1 MMRPSS
7 ISLRRSARQILF
19 SSVSSV
25 STIRAAAPV
34 LTAATHRSLST
45 STSTSTGS
53 GSGCTCANGSRRP
66 QVKQTQKLQQQQQRQ
81 HRNAYHSYDHPSSSA
96 AFTPVEES
104 ILSAAYQHVPSHGFT
119 PSALAAGARDAGYLD
134 ISPTILPE
142 GAFALIRY
150 HLVKQRE
157 ELAARVSELFG
168 GEGHVGARPGLSER
182 EIRGR
187 VEAVTWA
194 RLSANAQVIG
204 RWQEALAIMAQPS
217 YVPLS
222 LKELALLSD
231 EILFL
236 AGDSSVDPS
245 WYTKRASL
253 STIYAAAELF
263 MTNDHSPEFMDTRA
277 FLNRRL
283 REVNEVGGVFRNLRE
298 WVGFTATAG
307 VNVLRSK
314 GVKI

>member
-1 MMRPSS
+1 M
-7 ISLRRSARQILF
+7 
-19 SSVSSV
+19 
-25 STIRAAAPV
+25 
-34 LTAATHRSLST
+34 
-45 STSTSTGS
+45 
-53 GSGCTCANGSRRP
+53 
-66 QVKQTQKLQQQQQRQ
+66 
-81 HRNAYHSYDHPSSSA
+81 
-96 AFTPVEES
+96 PVEES

-119 PSALAAGARDAGYLD
+119 SSALAAGARDAGYLD

-142 GAFALIRY
+142 GAFTLIRY
-150 HLVKQRE
+150 HMVKQRE
-157 ELAARVSELFG
+157 GLVARASELFG
-168 GEGHVGARPGLSER
+168 GERHVGARPGLSER
-182 EIRGR
+182 EIKGR
-187 VEAVTWA
+187 VEALIWV
-194 RLSANAQVIG
+194 RLLGNKEVIG

-217 YVPLS
+217 YIPSS

-283 REVNEVGGVFRNLRE
+283 REVNEVGGVLRNLRE
-298 WVGFTATAG
+298 WAGFTATAG

-314 GVKI
+314 GVRI

>member
-1 MMRPSS
+1 MRPSQ
-7 ISLRRSARQILF
+7 IPLRRAARQIF
-19 SSVSSV
+19 SSS
-25 STIRAAAPV
+25 STIRAAAP
-34 LTAATHRSLST
+34 APIAGRSLST
-45 STSTSTGS
+45 TTGS
-53 GSGCTCANGSRRP
+53 DCTCGNGSRRP
-66 QVKQTQKLQQQQQRQ
+66 RQIQRSQKLQQQQKQQQRSS
-81 HRNAYHSYDHPSSSA
+81 YHSYDHPSSPAS
-96 AFTPVEES
+96 FTPVEES
-104 ILSAAYQHVPSHGFT
+104 ILSAAYLHVPAHGFT
-119 PSALAAGARDAGYLD
+119 SSALAAGARDAGYLD

-142 GAFALIRY
+142 GAFTLIRY

-157 ELAARVSELFG
+157 GLAARARELFG
-168 GEGHVGARPGLSER
+168 GEGHVGAYKPGGLSER
-182 EIRGR
+182 EIKGR
-187 VEAVTWA
+187 VEALVWE
-194 RLSANAQVIG
+194 RLMGNREVIG

-217 YVPLS
+217 YVPPS

-314 GVKI
+314 GVRI

>member
-7 ISLRRSARQILF
+7 ISLRRPARQILF
-19 SSVSSV
+19 SSA

-34 LTAATHRSLST
+34 PTAATHRSLST
-45 STSTSTGS
+45 STST

-66 QVKQTQKLQQQQQRQ
+66 QVKQTQKLQQQQQQRQ

-168 GEGHVGARPGLSER
+168 GEGHVGARPGLSEW

-187 VEAVTWA
+187 VEAVTWE